1 MSSEFED
8 SGYIIHSRTFKER
21 SLLLELF
28 TVNHGRVGAVAN
40 FGKKDLYGLKAAL
53 QPFVP
58 LRFVLL
64 KGRSELLTLKDAKRC
79 GKLIQLKVPMLF
91 CAEYLN
97 ELLYYLYR
105 DEDGSP
111 KLLAAYMRTLK
122 TLESS
127 QNSAEVEHSLRDF
140 ELNLL
145 ENLGYAPDF
154 RSPSGKWDPGAF
166 YVYSVEDG
174 FISGTDD
181 TDGLISGAVLNE
193 FAENKTFSP
202 AALRMLK
209 FINGRLL
216 SQLLGDRKLKSRELY
231 SDFIRQT
238 A

>member
-1 MSSEFED
+1 MSSEFDD
-8 SGYIIHSRTFKER
+8 SGYLIHSRTFKER

-40 FGKKDLYGLKAAL
+40 FGKKDTHGLRAVL

-58 LRFVLL
+58 LRFTFL

-79 GKLIQLKVPMLF
+79 GKLIQLRVPVLF

-105 DEDGSP
+105 DEDSSP
-111 KLLAAYMRTLK
+111 KLLAAYMRALNTLANA
-122 TLESS
+122 S
-127 QNSAEVEHSLRDF
+127 NAAEVERSLRDF

-154 RSPSGKWDPGAF
+154 RSACGRWDTGAF
-166 YVYSVEDG
+166 YVYSVDNG
-174 FISGTDD
+174 FVKSSENTDR
-181 TDGLISGAVLNE
+181 LISGAVLNE
-193 FAENKTFSP
+193 LSSGESLSP
-202 AALRMLK
+202 VARRVLK
-209 FINGRLL
+209 SINGRVL